1 MIANGN
7 QLPRVMGLGDL
18 VLFYTIAV
26 VGLRWVPTAA
36 TLGPSAITLWILSFA
51 CFFLPL
57 AFTVCELSSRY
68 PEEGGIYVWVR
79 QSFGDFNGFL
89 AGWCYWMTN
98 IFVFPAVLLFG
109 ASNLVHAIPVF
120 SARQGNR

>member
-36 TLGPSAITLWILSFA
+36 TLGAQFDHTLDSVFCLLLSA
-51 CFFLPL
+51 
-57 AFTVCELSSRY
+57 SSLHR
-68 PEEGGIYVWVR
+68 
-79 QSFGDFNGFL
+79 L
-89 AGWCYWMTN
+89 
-98 IFVFPAVLLFG
+98 
-109 ASNLVHAIPVF
+109 
-120 SARQGNR
+120 